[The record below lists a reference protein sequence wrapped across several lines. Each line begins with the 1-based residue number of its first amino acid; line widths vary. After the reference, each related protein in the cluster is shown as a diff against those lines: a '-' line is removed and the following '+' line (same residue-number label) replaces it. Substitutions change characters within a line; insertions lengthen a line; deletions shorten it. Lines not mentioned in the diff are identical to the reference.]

1 MATSSIFADVKIEDA
16 ETAERFITALEVAEK
31 ASRDT
36 PHPSGFHLV
45 TDKTK
50 IHGLFLKWKRA
61 NG

>member
-1 MATSSIFADVKIEDA
+1 MATSSIFADVNIEDP
-16 ETAERFITALEVAEK
+16 ETAERFITALEMTEK
-31 ASRDT
+31 ASREM
-36 PHPSGFHLV
+36 PHPSSSHLV